1 MAKNL
6 FIPQGLVRELSTDR
20 GYGFNLT
27 KFFRN
32 QLKKLGVSFYDECC
46 PNESEGQQ
54 VRWFEGHLQRFDIE
68 TKTFVDVTTLPA

>member
-6 FIPQGLVRELSTDR
+6 FIPKGLVRELDSDK

-32 QLKKLGVSFYDECC
+32 QLEKLGVSFHDECC
-46 PNESEGQQ
+46 PDASTGAP
-54 VRWFEGHLQRFDIE
+54 VRWFDGHLQRYDAS
-68 TKTFVDVTTLPA
+68 TKTYINITTLS